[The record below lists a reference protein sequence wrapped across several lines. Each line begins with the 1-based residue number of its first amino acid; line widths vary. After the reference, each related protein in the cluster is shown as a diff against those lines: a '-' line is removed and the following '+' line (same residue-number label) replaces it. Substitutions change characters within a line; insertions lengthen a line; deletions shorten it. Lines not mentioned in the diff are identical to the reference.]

1 MTYKAI
7 RYSDHA
13 AKMLRTRRI
22 SRADVR
28 WIIAKG
34 VRQRAETRGGQQRW
48 KADARIGKREL
59 YVVYIERSDD
69 LLVVTVAE
77 QY

>member
-1 MTYKAI
+1 MTHKAI

-28 WIIAKG
+28 WIIAQG
-34 VRQRAETRGGQQRW
+34 VRERADTRGGEQRW
-48 KADARIGKREL
+48 RVSAKIGKREL
-59 YVVYIERSDD
+59 YVVYIERSNE
-69 LLVVTVAE
+69 LVVVTVAE
-77 QY
+77 QH

>member
-1 MTYKAI
+1 MTHKAI

-13 AKMLRTRRI
+13 AKMLRIRRI

-28 WIIAKG
+28 WIIARG
-34 VRQRAETRGGQQRW
+34 VRARADTGGGEQRW
-48 KADARIGKREL
+48 RVSAKIGKREL
-59 YVVYIERSDD
+59 YVVYIERSNE
-69 LLVVTVAE
+69 LVVVTVAE